1 MPAAPRKSALM
12 LFAATLLIA
21 ATPAAAQNTDAD
33 DKSAAIFT
41 YFAIGRDERPEHS
54 VTREQFT
61 QQIDEL
67 AEGGYNIMP
76 LPGIAI
82 ALRDGKALPPRTVGI
97 SFDEADSSILEIAAP
112 LLFARKIPFTVFIP
126 ADRVSDEETSFLSW
140 EDLRK
145 LKRSN
150 LASFGVEPSNGSALT
165 GGAQAEIKRQINNSL
180 AKIRDE
186 LDVEPEIFA
195 YPYGIYNP
203 AYQSIV
209 KEMGFSAAFAQQSGI
224 AHAGADHFALPRF
237 TLTENYSDMDRF
249 RMAANA
255 LPLPVTDIA
264 PADPMLHTDRPAI
277 GFTLPD
283 SLAPLA
289 KKLTCFSSSN
299 EKPNI
304 ELLGNRVEIRFDT
317 IDEDRLRLNC
327 TMPYSGNTTDGD
339 ARWRWLGLMFTM
351 QDAATLP
358 DAENP
363 ENFESHE

>member
-1 MPAAPRKSALM
+1 M

-21 ATPAAAQNTDAD
+21 ASPATAQNTDFD

-41 YFAIGRDERPEHS
+41 YFTIGRDERPERS
-54 VTREQFT
+54 VTREQFA

-76 LPGIAI
+76 LPDIAI
-82 ALRDGKALPPRTVGI
+82 ALRDGKILPPRTVGI

-112 LLFARKIPFTVFIP
+112 LLFTRKIPFTVFIP
-126 ADRVSDEETSFLSW
+126 ANRISEEETSFLSW
-140 EDLRK
+140 DDLRK
-145 LKRSN
+145 LKRSD
-150 LASFGVEPSNGSALT
+150 LASFGVEPENGAPLT
-165 GGAQAEIKRQINNSL
+165 GATQAEIKRQINNSL

-209 KEMGFSAAFAQQSGI
+209 KEMGFHAAFAQQSGI
-224 AHAGADHFALPRF
+224 AHAGADRFALPRF
-237 TLTENYSDMDRF
+237 TLTESYSDMDRF

-255 LPLPVTDIA
+255 LPLPVADIA
-264 PADPMLHTDRPAI
+264 PADPVLRTDSPAI

-289 KKLTCFSSSN
+289 KKLACFSSGG
-299 EKPNI
+299 EKPDL
-304 ELLGNRVEIRFDT
+304 ELLGNRVEIRLGK
-317 IDEDRLRLNC
+317 IDEDRLRLTC
-327 TMPYSGNTTDGD
+327 TMPYSGNVADGD

-351 QDAATLP
+351 DGAATLP
-358 DAENP
+358 DTENP